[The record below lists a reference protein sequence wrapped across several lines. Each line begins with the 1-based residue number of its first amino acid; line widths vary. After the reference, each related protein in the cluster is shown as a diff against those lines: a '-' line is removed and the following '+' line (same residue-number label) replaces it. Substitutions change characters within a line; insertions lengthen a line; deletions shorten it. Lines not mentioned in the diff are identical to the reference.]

1 MLEKYTTGLVFAQMS
16 ARQGISKYKEE
27 AERMLIKE
35 FEQLLEYQ
43 TFHGVKASSL
53 THEQRRKAGRETE

>member
-16 ARQGISKYKEE
+16 ALKDINKCKDE

-35 FEQLLEYQ
+35 FEQLLEYK
-43 TFHGVKASSL
+43 TFHGVKAS
-53 THEQRRKAGRETE
+53 AGNIINLIEEKIE